1 MESLLL
7 SSHIVMSLKKTG
19 ESVFNQFS
27 LGLKFVLLD
36 RVTVMWLLANA
47 DMEMQLW
54 WRTQRG
60 VGGISFSKGYEL
72 RLVLEFELFLIL
84 FMCCTILFFLKEFC
98 FLFSKERLLDWQFLV
113 KDEVSHAQFNDL
125 AGCISS

>member
-72 RLVLEFELFLIL
+72 RLVLEFEIFQIL
-84 FMCCTILFFLKEFC
+84 FIF
-98 FLFSKERLLDWQFLV
+98 
-113 KDEVSHAQFNDL
+113 
-125 AGCISS
+125 